1 MSLSRKHSVYYHH
14 DVNWVFFIVVFY
26 RLRKLPSIP
35 GLLSVFFFFFLLR
48 NGGYILPNGFSASI
62 EIVFLFQFANMV
74 IKLIF
79 ECLNCVF
86 QQFMEGSKNLH

>member
-1 MSLSRKHSVYYHH
+1 M
-14 DVNWVFFIVVFY
+14 
-26 RLRKLPSIP
+26 
-35 GLLSVFFFFFLLR
+35 FFFFF
-48 NGGYILPNGFSASI
+48 NSGMEDILPNAFSASI

>member
-14 DVNWVFFIVVFY
+14 DVNWGFFIVVFY

-35 GLLSVFFFFFLLR
+35 GLLSVFFFF
-48 NGGYILPNGFSASI
+48 NSGMEDILPNAFSASI

>member
-1 MSLSRKHSVYYHH
+1 ME
-14 DVNWVFFIVVFY
+14 D
-26 RLRKLPSIP
+26 
-35 GLLSVFFFFFLLR
+35 
-48 NGGYILPNGFSASI
+48 ILPNAFSASI